1 LGFAAAPHDFALFQ
15 SDDLV
20 TADSKFRKY
29 LVGLFAELRRAAPPF
44 CSAFLDDEINT
55 GVGVG
60 PAAQKDASK
69 AAWFCEA
76 VEGGEQ
82 SGGAVTDHVR

>member
-29 LVGLFAELRRAAPPF
+29 LVGLFVEPGGPPRHFARRFSTTRSTLA
-44 CSAFLDDEINT
+44 
-55 GVGVG
+55 
-60 PAAQKDASK
+60 
-69 AAWFCEA
+69 
-76 VEGGEQ
+76 
-82 SGGAVTDHVR
+82 